1 MRRDVS
7 RSGEVVVAS
16 SFLSTVLRGV
26 SMNELT
32 RRLGGN
38 KEGLF
43 AAVVEFLV
51 TAALRPPEDLEVS
64 DLPLDPCRTRRA
76 IEVAARA

>member
-1 MRRDVS
+1 
-7 RSGEVVVAS
+7 
-16 SFLSTVLRGV
+16 
-26 SMNELT
+26 MNELT